1 MRFFRQCG
9 GGGVVL
15 LLLLGFFGF
24 DAVHIEA
31 AANDDEAVAIAP
43 TTGRCETS
51 FQLYECPVAAT
62 SEKTTTVTDC
72 LTGCPGFP
80 STLRLSCVNRQL
92 FDTDFWW
99 RDFWT
104 ILLWCITA
112 GIAMAAGVGGGGIFV
127 PAGIL
132 LTQMAPKQSAGLS
145 QASVLGA
152 TLGGL
157 IPCPDGLSIL
167 RLLLLQQRHFTIVP

>member
-31 AANDDEAVAIAP
+31 AAND
-43 TTGRCETS
+43 
-51 FQLYECPVAAT
+51 YECPVAAT

-157 IPCPDGLSIL
+157 VL